1 MRRRRRKKT
10 GLLIIFCLLL
20 GAVIVL
26 GAELLGSSKE
36 EEEPGDPHAGQVLV
50 NDGFND
56 VWITPIEGLE
66 VNDLQKEDFDKQDD
80 KVVYTGE
87 AYDTVLGVDVS
98 EHQWEIDWRQVA
110 ENGVRF
116 AYIRSGYRG
125 WSQGGLFEDPWFRTN
140 VVGARDAGL
149 DVGVYF
155 YSQAINVAEAIE
167 EAKYVLEQI
176 EDYEITLPVMYDW
189 EIPENADDART
200 NGLDP
205 SIIGDCGV
213 AFCETVRSAGYDAGI
228 YFNRKLGYYS
238 FDLSRLKGFHFWL
251 ADWETDYPGF
261 YYAGNIWQYTQAGK
275 VPGIEG
281 EVDLNMMF
289 IKRGEPASAPDPSPA
304 TQEK

>member
-1 MRRRRRKKT
+1 
-10 GLLIIFCLLL
+10 
-20 GAVIVL
+20 
-26 GAELLGSSKE
+26 
-36 EEEPGDPHAGQVLV
+36 
-50 NDGFND
+50 
-56 VWITPIEGLE
+56 
-66 VNDLQKEDFDKQDD
+66 
-80 KVVYTGE
+80 
-87 AYDTVLGVDVS
+87 
-98 EHQWEIDWRQVA
+98 
-110 ENGVRF
+110 
-116 AYIRSGYRG
+116 
-125 WSQGGLFEDPWFRTN
+125 
-140 VVGARDAGL
+140 
-149 DVGVYF
+149 
-155 YSQAINVAEAIE
+155 
-167 EAKYVLEQI
+167 
-176 EDYEITLPVMYDW
+176 MYDW